1 MQSFILCLLFSLLL
15 CRIGAFN
22 VVQIY
27 EPVYENGFVVFKVEV
42 EGAVSLFLAG
52 SFNSYASN
60 YKGYVQDMKYSF
72 DSLSESTYIRRELLI
87 PGQYSVRIVIDNE
100 HWITIPG
107 FPTDSEGNTVIF
119 VSDSAISKQ
128 PVIIDTP
135 HWSFN
140 DLPFSNGI
148 SASKFNIRSKQID
161 SLTNHIYKQKN
172 EHDVTQSLFSALDFT
187 FTINNAT
194 KQNWLSYLT
203 VNIPQISYL
212 DHSGIVVVAYSDE
225 GNHPILASFFSS
237 FLETHGN
244 LNIVLQTM
252 GKNYQFASQIQWNPL
267 ANVSQVSD
275 GVYTSAMGNIYVTE
289 QNVDGYYACTIDIGE
304 MKTRSGSPIML
315 LQNEINWWNN
325 WHSDSVLPEIT
336 FTDEQKHLYLQS
348 LAILKMSQCR
358 ETTDNSYGQML
369 ASFPPGAW
377 NICWIRDAAY
387 AMNGLIYGGHLQEAK
402 DGLSFFLN
410 AKVGTYVNW
419 VIDDYDYGVRVP
431 YQISVCRYYGDGTE
445 WSDGDAD
452 PNIELDGFG
461 LFLWALENYITVSKD
476 TQLLIEYWES
486 VIKPKIADVLIYTS
500 NNQYNAIQKDSSI
513 WERHL
518 VHTGEDGARHFTYT
532 TLTAIR
538 GLKAAAA
545 LAELINDESAAKLYL
560 QTSKDL
566 TSGFLQ
572 HQVDKKRMVIR
583 DSIEDTEITQY
594 IDASVIE
601 AVNWGI
607 IDVQEQGTLITNTLT
622 AFDLLL
628 SMKNRPHGYFR
639 NRGGHPYDSQEWIVM
654 DLRIARSLKKLNQTE
669 KSAEIMNWV
678 ISQSAENFN
687 IMAELYD
694 VNMANYVGAVP
705 MCGFGPGAFIIYYW
719 DQ

>member
-1 MQSFILCLLFSLLL
+1 MQSYIVLCLLFSL
-15 CRIGAFN
+15 CNIEAFN
-22 VVQIY
+22 IVQMY
-27 EPVYENGFVVFKVEV
+27 EPMYENGFVVFKIEV
-42 EGAVSLFLAG
+42 EDAKSVFLAG
-52 SFNSYASN
+52 SFNNYAHN
-60 YKGYVQDMKYSF
+60 YNGYVQDMKYSF
-72 DSLSESTYIRRELLI
+72 DVLSENTYIRRELLI
-87 PGQYSVRIVIDNE
+87 PGQYAFKIVIDNDN
-100 HWITIPG
+100 WVALPQ
-107 FPTDSEGNTVIF
+107 FPADSAGNTIFF
-119 VSDSAISKQ
+119 VSDSAVSKQ
-128 PVIIDTP
+128 PVIIETP

-161 SLTNHIYKQKN
+161 TLTNHIYKQKN
-172 EHDVTQSLFSALDFT
+172 EHDVTQSLISALDFT
-187 FTINNAT
+187 FTINNST
-194 KQNWLSYLT
+194 KENWLSYLT
-203 VNIPQISYL
+203 VDIPHISYL
-212 DHSGIVVVAYSDE
+212 DHSGIVLVAYSE

-237 FLETHGN
+237 FSETHGN
-244 LNIVLQTM
+244 LNIVLQTL
-252 GKNYQFASQIQWNPL
+252 GQNYNFASQIQWNPL
-267 ANVSQVSD
+267 ANISLVSY
-275 GVYTSAMGNIYVTE
+275 GVYTSTMGTIYVTE
-289 QNVDGYYACTIDIGE
+289 QNVDGYYACTIDIGNK
-304 MKTRSGSPIML
+304 KTRSGTPIQL
-315 LQNEINWWNN
+315 LQNEINWWKN
-325 WHSDSVLPEIT
+325 WHKDSVLPEIT
-336 FTDEQKHLYLQS
+336 LTVEQKNLYLQS
-348 LAILKMSQCR
+348 LAILKMAQCR
-358 ETTDNSYGQML
+358 ETTDKSYGQIL
-369 ASFPPGAW
+369 ASLPPGEW

-402 DGLSFFLN
+402 DGLRFFLN
-410 AKVGTYVNW
+410 AKIGTYVNW
-419 VIDDYDYGVRVP
+419 EIDNYDYGVGVP
-431 YQISVCRYYGDGTE
+431 YQISVCRYFGDGTE

-461 LFLWALENYITVSKD
+461 LFLWALEQYITVSKD
-476 TQLLIEYWES
+476 TQLLTQYWES
-486 VIKPKIADVLIYTS
+486 VIKPKIVDVLVFTS
-500 NNQYNAIQKDSSI
+500 NNPYNVIQSDSSI

-518 VHTGEDGARHFTYT
+518 VQNGEDGARHFTYT

-545 LAELINDESAAKLYL
+545 LAELIGDEAAAMSYL

-607 IDVQEQGTLITNTLT
+607 IDDQQHGTIIRNTIY

-669 KSAEIMNWV
+669 KSEEIMNWV
-678 ISQSAENFN
+678 ISQSSENFN

-694 VNMANYVGAVP
+694 VNLANYVGAVP
-705 MCGFGPGAFIIYYW
+705 MCGFGPGAYILYYW
-719 DQ
+719 NQ